1 MDEDNAILTIESAQ
15 WEGTDHPEAVRLTT
29 EGRMVRLD
37 DAWLFFYQENP
48 ETGMTQTTTTIQVS
62 DDGSVSLMRQGD
74 TAMRMHFNEGQQH
87 LTSMTTPYGI
97 INVGLST
104 HRVSSNITNAGGEID
119 LSYTID
125 FGNQHNL
132 NTRIHVDVRRVGS

>member
-15 WEGTDHPEAVRLTT
+15 WEGNDRPEAVRLTT
-29 EGRMVRLD
+29 EGRMVRLE
-37 DAWLFFYQENP
+37 DAWVFLYRESP
-48 ETGMTQTTTTIQVS
+48 ESGMTRTTTTIRVA
-62 DDGSVSLMRQGD
+62 DDGSVSLVRQGD
-74 TAMRMHFNEGQQH
+74 AVMRMHFSEGQQH

-104 HRVSSNITNAGGEID
+104 HRVASRITEEGGEID

-125 FGNQHNL
+125 FGNQHNM
-132 NTRIHVDVRRVGS
+132 NTRIHVDVRRTGS

>member
-15 WEGTDHPEAVRLTT
+15 WEGNDRPEAVRLTT
-29 EGRMVRLD
+29 EGRMVRLE
-37 DAWLFFYQENP
+37 DAWVFLYRESP
-48 ETGMTQTTTTIQVS
+48 ESGMTRTTTTIRVA
-62 DDGSVSLMRQGD
+62 DDGSVSLVRQGD
-74 TAMRMHFNEGQQH
+74 AVMRMHFSEGQQP

-104 HRVSSNITNAGGEID
+104 HRVASRITEEGGEID

-125 FGNQHNL
+125 FGNQHNM
-132 NTRIHVDVRRVGS
+132 NTRIHVDVRRTGS